1 MEKFE
6 GLNVEVIK
14 FEAQDIITTSGITT
28 DREPAPVPP
37 QTGTYN

>member
-28 DREPAPVPP
+28 DTEPGDTSAPIPTV
-37 QTGTYN
+37 N